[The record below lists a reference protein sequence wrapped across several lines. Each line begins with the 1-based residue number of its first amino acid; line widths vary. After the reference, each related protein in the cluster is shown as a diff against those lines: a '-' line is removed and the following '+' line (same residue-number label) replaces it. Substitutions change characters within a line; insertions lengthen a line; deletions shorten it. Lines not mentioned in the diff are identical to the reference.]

1 MTKSPNWS
9 PEATAILLEGYDET
23 RTIESVTQLMDALGR
38 SRQSIV
44 GKLVSEGVYLA
55 PMKPERKPRDDGPTK
70 GEILAAINEVVDVTG
85 LEGATKP
92 ALLRIADRLGVEV
105 TS

>member
-1 MTKSPNWS
+1 MPKTPNWTA
-9 PEATAILLEGYDET
+9 EAVVSLLEVYDPEHTVET
-23 RTIESVTQLMDALGR
+23 VTEAMAALNR

-44 GKLVSEGVYLA
+44 GKLVSEGVYIA
-55 PMKPERKPRDDGPTK
+55 PAKPERKPRDDGPTK

-92 ALLRIADRLGVEV
+92 ALVRIADRLGVEV